1 VSGSRRDRRLIYL
14 AALLRGLGAGSIS
27 VLAAVYLAK
36 RGFDESE
43 VGLVL
48 TAGFV
53 GVACGTAYSTFLADR
68 VGRRRSLVA
77 LASLAA
83 GGGLSLAVFD
93 SPWAMAAAAFL
104 GMLNT
109 QGTDRGGAQAL
120 EQAIL
125 PDTAPDRER
134 TQMFAWYNALQ
145 DAGTAAGALLA
156 ALPALL
162 RDRFA
167 VGELHAYDATL
178 LAYAVLLA
186 GAALTYARL
195 SPAAER
201 GAPVAPLHAL
211 HAPAAVRRAV
221 RNFSLLAGMD
231 AFGGGFIGSALI
243 AYFLYLRF
251 GASEGALAA
260 LFLAARVMTV
270 LSHFVAAWLSRRIGL
285 VNTMVFTHLPSG
297 LLLLTL
303 PLAPNLGVAAALF
316 ILREGLS
323 EMDVPTRQS
332 YLMAI
337 VPAHE
342 RAWASGMSQLARAS
356 GRVAAP
362 AIAGGVMQAGVLWAP
377 LVAGALIKMAYDVLL
392 WRAFRRIKAPEEQA

>member
-1 VSGSRRDRRLIYL
+1 MNGPRRDRRLIYL
-14 AALLRGLGAGSIS
+14 ASLLRGLGAGSIS

-36 RGFDESE
+36 RGFEESE

-68 VGRRRSLVA
+68 VGRRRSLVV

-83 GGGLSLAVFD
+83 GGGLSLALFD
-93 SPWAMAAAAFL
+93 SLWALTAAAFL

-125 PDTAPDRER
+125 PATASDRER

-145 DAGTAAGALLA
+145 DVGGAAGALLA

-162 RDRFA
+162 RDRFE

-178 LAYAVLLA
+178 VAYAALLA
-186 GAALTYARL
+186 GAALAYARL
-195 SPAAER
+195 SSAAER
-201 GAPVAPLHAL
+201 GEAAAPSLGL

-221 RNFSLLAGMD
+221 RNFSLLAAMD

-251 GASEGALAA
+251 GAAEGSLAA
-260 LFLAARVMTV
+260 LFVAARIMTV
-270 LSHFVAAWLSRRIGL
+270 LSHFVAAWLARRIGL

-297 LLLLTL
+297 LLLLAL

-337 VPAHE
+337 VPAHQ
-342 RAWASGMSQLARAS
+342 RAWAAGMSQLGRAS

-362 AIAGGVMQAGVLWAP
+362 VIAGSVMQAGALGAP
-377 LVAGALIKMAYDVLL
+377 LVAGALIKIAYDLLL
-392 WRAFRRIKAPEEQA
+392 WRAFRRIRAPEEQA

>member
-1 VSGSRRDRRLIYL
+1 VSGRHGDRTLVYT
-14 AALLRGLGAGSIS
+14 AAVLRGLAAGSIS

-43 VGLVL
+43 VGFVL
-48 TAGFV
+48 TAGFF
-53 GVACGTAYSTFLADR
+53 GVAGGTAYSTFLADR

-83 GGGLSLAVFD
+83 GGGLALALLE
-93 SPWAMAAAAFL
+93 SRWALAAAAFL

-125 PDTAPDRER
+125 PATVSEHER
-134 TQMFAWYNALQ
+134 TQVFAWYNALQ
-145 DAGTAAGALLA
+145 DAGTATGALLA

-162 RDRFA
+162 RDRFGVA
-167 VGELHAYDATL
+167 EVHAYDATL
-178 LAYAVLLA
+178 VGYSLLLA
-186 GAALTYARL
+186 GAALAYARL

-201 GAPVAPLHAL
+201 AAAAPPAHVL
-211 HAPAAVRRAV
+211 HAPQAVRRAV
-221 RNFSLLAGMD
+221 RNFSLLAGLD

-251 GASEGALAA
+251 GVSEGALAA
-260 LFLAARVMTV
+260 LFLAARILTV
-270 LSHFVAAWLSRRIGL
+270 LSHFVAAWLARRIGL

-303 PLAPNLGVAAALF
+303 PLAPTFPIAAALF
-316 ILREGLS
+316 VVREGLS

-342 RAWASGMSQLARAS
+342 RAWAAGMSQLARAS
-356 GRVAAP
+356 GRIAAP
-362 AIAGGVMQAGVLWAP
+362 ALAGGAMQAGALWAP
-377 LVAGALIKMAYDVLL
+377 LVAGALIKIAYDLLL
-392 WRAFRRIKAPEEQA
+392 WRAFRRIRAPEEER

>member
-1 VSGSRRDRRLIYL
+1 MSALRRDRRLIYL
-14 AALLRGLGAGSIS
+14 AALLRGLAAGSVS

-36 RGFDESE
+36 RGFEEAE

-48 TAGFV
+48 TSGFV

-83 GGGLSLAVFD
+83 GGGLALALFE
-93 SPWAMAAAAFL
+93 SPWALAAAAFV

-125 PDTAPDRER
+125 PATTPDRER

-156 ALPALL
+156 ALPELL
-162 RDRFA
+162 RERFA
-167 VGELHAYDATL
+167 VGELRGYEATL
-178 LAYAVLLA
+178 VGYALLLA
-186 GAALTYARL
+186 LAALAYARL
-195 SPAAER
+195 SSAAER
-201 GAPVAPLHAL
+201 GEPVAPLDAL

-221 RNFSLLAGMD
+221 RNFSLLAAMD

-251 GASEGALAA
+251 GASEGGLAA

-303 PLAPNLGVAAALF
+303 PLAPTFAIASALF
-316 ILREGLS
+316 IVREGLS

-362 AIAGGVMQAGVLWAP
+362 LIAGGAMQAGALWAP
-377 LVAGALIKMAYDVLL
+377 LVAGALIKIAYDLLL
-392 WRAFRRIKAPEEQA
+392 WRAFRRIKAPEERA

>member
-1 VSGSRRDRRLIYL
+1 VRRRASDRSLIYT
-14 AALLRGLGAGSIS
+14 AALLRGLAAGSIS

-36 RGFDESE
+36 RGFDEAD
-43 VGLVL
+43 VGMVL

-53 GVACGTAYSTFLADR
+53 GVACGTAYSTFAADR

-83 GGGLSLAVFD
+83 CGGLALALFD
-93 SPWAMAAAAFL
+93 SRWALTAAAFF

-125 PDTAPDRER
+125 PATATDRER

-145 DAGTAAGALLA
+145 DVGTAAGALLA

-162 RDRFA
+162 RDSLGVAEAR
-167 VGELHAYDATL
+167 AYDATL
-178 LAYAVLLA
+178 VGYAMLLA
-186 GAALTYARL
+186 GAALAYARL

-201 GAPVAPLHAL
+201 GAPAAPLLAL

-221 RNFSLLAGMD
+221 RNFSLLSAMD

-251 GASEGALAA
+251 GVSEGALAA
-260 LFLAARVMTV
+260 LFVAARIMTV

-303 PLAPNLGVAAALF
+303 PLAPTFAIAAALF
-316 ILREGLS
+316 IVREGLS

-342 RAWASGMSQLARAS
+342 RSWAAGLSQLARAS

-362 AIAGGVMQAGVLWAP
+362 ALAGGAMQAGALWAP
-377 LVAGALIKMAYDVLL
+377 LVAGALIKMAYDLLL